1 MIANALSEAK
11 KRKHEYITPEHL
23 VYASLFFEV
32 GMEIVESAGGDPEI
46 LKENFE
52 AFFEDDGIPSVED
65 KEPVQSESFRNV
77 IENAALHVSSASKS
91 EMEIGD
97 VLAAIFY
104 EQESFAVYFLEQE
117 GVSRLD
123 VLNYISHGVS
133 FSEES
138 GYDVPEEELEYKEA
152 GEKKKKSSFLEK
164 YTVELVAKAKADEL
178 DPVIGREAEIERT
191 LQVLC
196 RRRKNNPVHVG
207 NPGVGKTA
215 ITEGIAQ
222 IIASGNC
229 PAPVKDVKIFS
240 LDIGALLAGTKY
252 RGDFEERMKK
262 VLNELSEIEDAILF
276 IDEIHNI
283 VGAGAVSGGSMD
295 ASNLIKPALS
305 TGKLR
310 CVGTTT
316 FEEYRK
322 YFEKDRALSRRFQK
336 IDINEPDDDGTIN
349 ILKGLKERFEDYHN
363 VTYTECALESAVQ
376 LASKYINDRF
386 LPDKAID
393 VIDEAGAV
401 VRLKSETE
409 SGKRTRIGKSEVEKI
424 VASMAGIPVKTVSR
438 SEVKKLMGMEKALK
452 THVYGQEEAIE
463 GVVAAIKRARAGF
476 GNQDKPVASM
486 LFVGPTGVGKTELA
500 KTLASELSIPLN
512 RFDMSE
518 YQEKHAVA
526 RLIGA
531 PPGYVGFEQ
540 GGLLTE
546 TIRKTPHS
554 VLLLDEIEKA
564 HEDIFNTLLQIMDYA
579 TLTDNTGVKADFR
592 NVIIIMTSNA
602 GAREMSKKSI
612 GFEMQ
617 ELNKGAVNS
626 AVEKVFTPEFRN
638 RLDRV
643 VVFNELDLK
652 IACNIVKKEL
662 ALFEMSLK
670 EKDVVLKVP
679 RSCIEWLAEKGFSK
693 LYGAREIAR
702 VVTEEVRDY
711 FVEEVLFGGLKKG
724 GEVSLSIKDNKVKF
738 KIKNS

>member
-363 VTYTECALESAVQ
+363 VTYTEVC
-376 LASKYINDRF
+376 
-386 LPDKAID
+386 
-393 VIDEAGAV
+393 
-401 VRLKSETE
+401 
-409 SGKRTRIGKSEVEKI
+409 SGECST
-424 VASMAGIPVKTVSR
+424 
-438 SEVKKLMGMEKALK
+438 
-452 THVYGQEEAIE
+452 
-463 GVVAAIKRARAGF
+463 AGF
-476 GNQDKPVASM
+476 
-486 LFVGPTGVGKTELA
+486 
-500 KTLASELSIPLN
+500 
-512 RFDMSE
+512 
-518 YQEKHAVA
+518 
-526 RLIGA
+526 
-531 PPGYVGFEQ
+531 
-540 GGLLTE
+540 
-546 TIRKTPHS
+546 
-554 VLLLDEIEKA
+554 
-564 HEDIFNTLLQIMDYA
+564 
-579 TLTDNTGVKADFR
+579 
-592 NVIIIMTSNA
+592 
-602 GAREMSKKSI
+602 
-612 GFEMQ
+612 
-617 ELNKGAVNS
+617 
-626 AVEKVFTPEFRN
+626 
-638 RLDRV
+638 
-643 VVFNELDLK
+643 
-652 IACNIVKKEL
+652 
-662 ALFEMSLK
+662 
-670 EKDVVLKVP
+670 
-679 RSCIEWLAEKGFSK
+679 
-693 LYGAREIAR
+693 
-702 VVTEEVRDY
+702 
-711 FVEEVLFGGLKKG
+711 
-724 GEVSLSIKDNKVKF
+724 
-738 KIKNS
+738 